1 MEGALTMRKSMTVP
15 VLLLSLLLT
24 ACGGGETGSGRNSFW
39 DELGMDET
47 ETVLTVDGR
56 EVPAWRYGW
65 WLAEGCR
72 EMAEACAGG
81 GLTVDW
87 DAPLETET
95 LGEYVQRQAL
105 ENTVLYAVVENRAE
119 ACGAFLV
126 AEPTGETIP
135 VDSNLPLADW
145 QRQELEAVGLLYGE
159 LCALAAEEG
168 SPLVTEEELDAF
180 AEREGYLTVDR
191 IVFPFGE
198 DREKARQQAEEA
210 FARLNNAGDLGAV
223 FAALSARDGSEAPET
238 VQVDAGTLDP
248 VLVSAAQALE
258 KGQHSG
264 ILETEDSFCILRR
277 MEPARAALAPLWL
290 ENSLLAA
297 CASANI
303 EKKEAFER
311 ITVSAI
317 SSAVFEKGA
326 A

>member
-56 EVPAWRYGW
+56 EVQAWRYGW

-72 EMAEACAGG
+72 EMAETCAAGG
-81 GLTVDW
+81 LAVDW

-95 LGEYVQRQAL
+95 LREYVQRQAL

-119 ACGAFLV
+119 ACGAVLT

-135 VDSNLPLADW
+135 LDSNLPLEDW
-145 QRQELEAVGLLYGE
+145 QRQELETVGLLYRE
-159 LCALAAEEG
+159 LCTLVAAEG

-180 AEREGYLTVDR
+180 AEQEGYLTVDR

-198 DREKARQQAEEA
+198 NREKARQQAEEA
-210 FARLNNAGDLGAV
+210 FVRLNNAGDQGAV
-223 FAALSARDGSEAPET
+223 FAALSAGDGSEIPET

-248 VLVSAAQALE
+248 VLVSAAQALGT
-258 KGQHSG
+258 GQHSG
-264 ILETEDSFCILRR
+264 ILEAEDSFCILRR
-277 MEPARAALAPLWL
+277 MEPDRAALAPLWL
-290 ENSLLAA
+290 EHSLLAE
-297 CASANI
+297 CASADI
-303 EKKEAFER
+303 EKKEALEKM
-311 ITVSAI
+311 TVEAI
-317 SSAVFEKGA
+317 SSAVSENRA